1 MTLRTQTRPLTL
13 RLQQR
18 LPLTHHQV
26 NGTYSILKCFT
37 GCRDSVL
44 FFTGLVPSIPE
55 VPITTIESIT
65 IAFCLLLLLSLMLS
79 VFCLRKMY
87 LQGVCVTSTNW
98 MCYRYKS
105 CCDIKCLL
113 PPLSQLTATVLRS
126 KISPSGTQN
135 ISFLMGLGLNPTC
148 SFSYEAFH
156 LSSSMSQSRPAEDIM
171 YFSTGDVENQVH
183 TNKPSVILTRLY

>member
-13 RLQQR
+13 RLQQCR
-18 LPLTHHQV
+18 PLTHHQV
-26 NGTYSILKCFT
+26 NGTYSILKYFT
-37 GCRDSVL
+37 GCRDSML

-55 VPITTIESIT
+55 FPITTIESIT
-65 IAFCLLLLLSLMLS
+65 IAFCLLLLLSLVLS

-87 LQGVCVTSTNW
+87 LQGVCVTSTDW
-98 MCYRYKS
+98 MCYCYKS

-113 PPLSQLTATVLRS
+113 LPLSQLTATVLQS

-135 ISFLMGLGLNPTC
+135 LSFSMGLELNPTC

-156 LSSSMSQSRPAEDIM
+156 LSSSMSQSRPAEDTTF
-171 YFSTGDVENQVH
+171 FSASDVQ
-183 TNKPSVILTRLY
+183 K